1 MRINPSTP
9 SATKSIFYD
18 FIRKKY
24 EIKEKFIPP
33 KENELKKKD
42 ECNLQSSRQ
51 QPKHTFLTLIFV

>member
-33 KENELKKKD
+33 KENELKKKMNVIYKVPGSD
-42 ECNLQSSRQ
+42 LNTL
-51 QPKHTFLTLIFV
+51 FLR

>member
-33 KENELKKKD
+33 KENELKKKMNAIYKVPGS
-42 ECNLQSSRQ
+42 ELNTL
-51 QPKHTFLTLIFV
+51 FLH